1 MITDNIAKHN
11 SSISKSMQNIFS
23 DREASIY
30 RIMEYQVGLRDELG
44 ESTFGIENN
53 RIWKLGIL
61 ALLISESASNSLE
74 FDVSNSV
81 SLELLKLFTEVH
93 IDIGEGVQYRNNRP
107 TLWAL
112 HGPAQAINVGDG
124 LHAMARLALVNS
136 TSASSKENLYERL
149 KFLENSSLLL
159 CEGIH
164 EDLSSLEKID
174 FFVNDYFIMVQ
185 KKIASLFEC
194 AFQLALC
201 GTDILRQ
208 HATII
213 TSLAQNIAYASQITS
228 DINSIWPASNTLD
241 HNSLDLLNK
250 KKTFPI
256 VMAFSESDVSQK
268 RELANLFYQR
278 VISEEDVEKITDL
291 LTSLDIKNKS
301 QKYINEYFDLII
313 DGFSQLGLSLSVES
327 DLLAFIKYICLDPQ

>member
-1 MITDNIAKHN
+1 MITDNITKHN
-11 SSISKSMQNIFS
+11 SSITNSLQNIFS

-30 RIMEYQVGLRDELG
+30 RIMEYQIGLRDELG
-44 ESTFGIENN
+44 ESTPDIPS
-53 RIWKLGIL
+53 RIWELGIL
-61 ALLISESASNSLE
+61 ALLISESANNSIE
-74 FDVSNSV
+74 YDVSNSA

-93 IDIGEGVQYRNNRP
+93 IDIAEGIQYRNNRP

-136 TSASSKENLYERL
+136 SDTSSRANLYDRL
-149 KFLENSSLLL
+149 KYLENSSLLL

-164 EDLSSLEKID
+164 EDLSSLERID
-174 FFVNDYFIMVQ
+174 FFINDYFVMVQ

-201 GTDILRQ
+201 GTDILTQ
-208 HATII
+208 NSSLI
-213 TSLAQNIAYASQITS
+213 TSLAQNIAYTSQITS
-228 DINSIWPASNTLD
+228 DINSIWPTTNALD

-256 VMAFSESDVSQK
+256 VMAFSESDVAQK
-268 RELANLFYQR
+268 RQLANLFYQR
-278 VISEEDVEKITDL
+278 VVSEEDAQKITDL

-327 DLLAFIKYICLDPQ
+327 DLLAFIKYICLDQQ